1 MFMNH
6 PISFNPYGF
15 MKAFIFFVPLI
26 FLMVGCA
33 VNQANESEEPQSGI
47 DYDVEER
54 LAELNI
60 ELGEPTPPVANYV
73 KAVQAGDLVF
83 LSGHGPDRPEGGL
96 VTGKVGS
103 DLTLEEGQDAARLTG
118 ISLLSS
124 LKAEIGDLNRVRRV
138 VKVTGMVNAEPD
150 FTQHPQVING
160 FSDLMVEVFGEHGRH
175 ARAAVG
181 MGSLPS
187 NIAVEIDA
195 VVEISAD

>member
-1 MFMNH
+1 MKKLILLLPFVLF
-6 PISFNPYGF
+6 SFACTQTQPE
-15 MKAFIFFVPLI
+15 A
-26 FLMVGCA
+26 
-33 VNQANESEEPQSGI
+33 SEGQSSI

-103 DLTLEEGQDAARLTG
+103 DLTLEEGQEAARLTG

-138 VKVTGMVNAEPD
+138 VKVTGMVNAVPD
-150 FTQHPQVING
+150 FTEHPQVING
-160 FSDLMVEVFGEHGRH
+160 FSDLMVEVFGEHGKH

-181 MGSLPS
+181 MGSLPG
-187 NIAVEIDA
+187 NIPVEIDA
-195 VVEISAD
+195 IVAIDEE